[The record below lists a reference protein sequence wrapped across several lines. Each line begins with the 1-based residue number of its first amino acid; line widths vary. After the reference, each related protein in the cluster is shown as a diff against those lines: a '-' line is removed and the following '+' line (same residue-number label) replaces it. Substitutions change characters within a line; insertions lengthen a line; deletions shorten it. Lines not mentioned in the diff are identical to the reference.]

1 MRTSEIIMLM
11 PPALRTFSASS
22 PDADGDGLKAL
33 AAQEGIQQAALPGV
47 VIHDQDARP
56 FWAVL
61 ARFGSHRF
69 KFQG

>member
-11 PPALRTFSASS
+11 PPARRVSRACS
-22 PDADGDGLKAL
+22 PDATVHGLEAL

-47 VIHDQDARP
+47 VIDDQDARP
-56 FWAVL
+56 FCAVL

-69 KFQG
+69 SSCG